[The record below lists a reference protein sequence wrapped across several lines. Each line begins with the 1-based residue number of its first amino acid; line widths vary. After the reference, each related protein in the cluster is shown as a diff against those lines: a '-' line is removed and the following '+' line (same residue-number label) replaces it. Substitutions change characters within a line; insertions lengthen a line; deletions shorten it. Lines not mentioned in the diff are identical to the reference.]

1 MGQSELLV
9 VCGLELF
16 LADGGGISISLLLCQ
31 LGVRFRVGNLHL
43 DSLSVVLGLGSFEK
57 FDEMVLLLGE
67 SIVSCFFL
75 LLEELLLANL
85 LGGPVS
91 LL

>member
-1 MGQSELLV
+1 MGQSELFV

-16 LADGGGISISLLLCQ
+16 LSDGGGVSISLLLGQ
-31 LGVRFRVGNLHL
+31 LGVSRLVGDFHL
-43 DSLSVVLGLGSFEK
+43 DSLSIVLSLSSFEK
-57 FDEMVLLLGE
+57 FDEVVLLLGK
-67 SIVSCFFL
+67 SIVSCSVL

-85 LGGPVS
+85 LGGPVG